1 MNEFTNFFDNNKN
14 PIEIYGVVHTLI
26 IIMGCI
32 LKELNLP
39 FSNIT
44 LIIGFGGICGV
55 IMPYYIF
62 SKLKEGKIIIA
73 IGIFFFNTLSLGL
86 WFKVMKW
93 PLVEFLV
100 NWSLTFSLFGV
111 IPIFFINNY
120 LKKINEKFTAEDR
133 KKNILMGVFYS
144 TLIASFYLI
153 MK

>member
-26 IIMGCI
+26 IILGCI
-32 LKELNLP
+32 LKELKLP

-120 LKKINEKFTAEDR
+120 LKKINEEFTAEDR

>member
-1 MNEFTNFFDNNKN
+1 MNDIFKEDKN

-26 IIMGCI
+26 IILGCI
-32 LKELNLP
+32 LKEFNLP

-120 LKKINEKFTAEDR
+120 LKKINEEFTAEDR

-144 TLIASFYLI
+144 VLIASFYLI

>member
-26 IIMGCI
+26 IILGCI

-144 TLIASFYLI
+144 TLIAYFYLI

>member
-120 LKKINEKFTAEDR
+120 LKKINEEFTAEDR

-144 TLIASFYLI
+144 ILIASLYLI

>member
-1 MNEFTNFFDNNKN
+1 MNDIFKEDKN

-26 IIMGCI
+26 IILGCI

-93 PLVEFLV
+93 PFVEFLV

-120 LKKINEKFTAEDR
+120 LKKINEEFTAEDR

-144 TLIASFYLI
+144 VLIASFYLI

>member
-1 MNEFTNFFDNNKN
+1 MNDIFNEDKN
-14 PIEIYGVVHTLI
+14 PIEIYGGFHTLI
-26 IIMGCI
+26 IILGCI

-44 LIIGFGGICGV
+44 LIIGFGGICMV
-55 IMPYYIF
+55 IMPYYII
-62 SKLKEGKIIIA
+62 SKLKEGNIIIA

-111 IPIFFINNY
+111 IPIYLISNY
-120 LKKINEKFTAEDR
+120 LKKVDEDFTKEDR

-144 TLIASFYLI
+144 VLISSFYLI
-153 MK
+153 MR

>member
-1 MNEFTNFFDNNKN
+1 MNDIFKEDKN

-26 IIMGCI
+26 IILGCI

-144 TLIASFYLI
+144 VLIASFYLI

>member
-1 MNEFTNFFDNNKN
+1 MNDIFNKDKN

-26 IIMGCI
+26 IILGCI
-32 LKELNLP
+32 LKEFNLP

-120 LKKINEKFTAEDR
+120 LKKINEEFTAEDR

-144 TLIASFYLI
+144 VLIASFYLI

>member
-1 MNEFTNFFDNNKN
+1 MNDIFKEDKN

-26 IIMGCI
+26 IILGCI

-44 LIIGFGGICGV
+44 LIIGFGGICGF

-120 LKKINEKFTAEDR
+120 LKKINEEFTAEDR

-144 TLIASFYLI
+144 VLIASFYLI

>member
-26 IIMGCI
+26 IILGCI

-144 TLIASFYLI
+144 TLIDSFYLI

>member
-14 PIEIYGVVHTLI
+14 PIEIYGVVHSLI
-26 IIMGCI
+26 IILGCI

>member
-1 MNEFTNFFDNNKN
+1 MNDIFNEDKN

-26 IIMGCI
+26 IILGCI

-44 LIIGFGGICGV
+44 LIIGFGGICGF

-93 PLVEFLV
+93 PFVEFLV

-120 LKKINEKFTAEDR
+120 LKKINEEFTAEDR

-144 TLIASFYLI
+144 ILIASFYLI

>member
-1 MNEFTNFFDNNKN
+1 MNDIFNEDKN

-26 IIMGCI
+26 IILGCI

-44 LIIGFGGICGV
+44 LIIGLGGICLV
-55 IMPYYIF
+55 IMPYYII
-62 SKLKEGKIIIA
+62 SKLKEGNIVIA

-120 LKKINEKFTAEDR
+120 LKKINEEFTAEDR

-144 TLIASFYLI
+144 VLIASFYLI

>member
-26 IIMGCI
+26 IILGCI

-120 LKKINEKFTAEDR
+120 LKKINEEFTAEDR

>member
-1 MNEFTNFFDNNKN
+1 MNDIFNEDKN

-26 IIMGCI
+26 IILGCI

-55 IMPYYIF
+55 VMPYYIF

-120 LKKINEKFTAEDR
+120 LKKINEEFTAEDR

-144 TLIASFYLI
+144 VLIASFYLI

>member
-1 MNEFTNFFDNNKN
+1 MNDIFNKDKN

-26 IIMGCI
+26 IILGCI
-32 LKELNLP
+32 LKEFNLP

-111 IPIFFINNY
+111 IPIFFI
-120 LKKINEKFTAEDR
+120 KICFVCN
-133 KKNILMGVFYS
+133 
-144 TLIASFYLI
+144 TLEIIRFFSFI
-153 MK
+153 HI

>member
-1 MNEFTNFFDNNKN
+1 MNDIFKEDKN

-26 IIMGCI
+26 IILGCI

>member
-1 MNEFTNFFDNNKN
+1 MNDIFKDDKN

-26 IIMGCI
+26 IILGCI

>member
-1 MNEFTNFFDNNKN
+1 MNDIFKEDKN

-26 IIMGCI
+26 IILGCI

-44 LIIGFGGICGV
+44 LIIGFGGICGF

-93 PLVEFLV
+93 PFVEFLV

-120 LKKINEKFTAEDR
+120 LKKINEEFTAEDR

-144 TLIASFYLI
+144 VLIASFYLI

>member
-1 MNEFTNFFDNNKN
+1 MNDIFNKDKN

-26 IIMGCI
+26 IILGCI

-39 FSNIT
+39 FSNIM

-93 PLVEFLV
+93 PFVEFLV

-120 LKKINEKFTAEDR
+120 LKKINEEFTAEDR

-144 TLIASFYLI
+144 VLIASFYLI

>member
-1 MNEFTNFFDNNKN
+1 MNDIFKEDKN

-26 IIMGCI
+26 IILGCI

-120 LKKINEKFTAEDR
+120 LKKINEEFTAEDR